1 MRVKPGRF
9 NHSPRCAY
17 CTGCGV
23 TFPKMHVMINHRR
36 LHRCGGRFLPDDE
49 IEVVQAVHAA
59 HVKYN
64 NTNSIEDM
72 VRYNNLRVHL
82 NRMRHDRVQNAQAA
96 ARR

>member
-1 MRVKPGRF
+1 MRNPYHKPRK
-9 NHSPRCAY
+9 AY

-36 LHRCGGRFLPDDE
+36 LHRCGGRFLPEDE
-49 IEVVQAVHAA
+49 QKVLGHRHFVRNVYER
-59 HVKYN
+59 
-64 NTNSIEDM
+64 TNSYEAMQAWQHDS
-72 VRYNNLRVHL
+72 VTL